1 MKQKLKA
8 FTLVELVIVMGMF
21 TIIMFSVLQ
30 LLDPVSKFFVRSSN
44 FEYTTACVDNI
55 KRAVDGNL
63 KYADRVRLYY
73 GFDPYEQGHTGEDK
87 CDTGTSFDKIREA
100 VNRFYS
106 EFFYQ
111 RVCTAT
117 SGTIY
122 VMTFDNR
129 VKNENYDQL
138 QQLSAYNEN
147 KFNRGEIDLFEFQF
161 DNDDENLDSPEEV
174 AGQTPGVKEW
184 YVNESLYGNF
194 DYIFTMDTTGSA
206 LSFDPRNFQMNID
219 IVEVRKAEG
228 GGLMKSDATNNASIS
243 FSMKNVL
250 DVTTADSSVD
260 YRITLPPGIDKDT
273 ALPTQF
279 EANEV
284 QRYIPFNGGDY
295 SGPNWHTPTAE
306 DLASHDMDRVLD
318 STCFFFVYTV
328 PEQIFDDA
336 EYANRLNGTPIT

>member
-73 GFDPYEQGHTGEDK
+73 GFDPYEQGHTGTDK
-87 CDTGTSFDKIREA
+87 CGTAPFNKIREA
-100 VNRFYS
+100 VNKFYS
-106 EFFYQ
+106 DFFYQ

-129 VKNENYDQL
+129 IKNPNYRDL

-147 KFNRGEIDLFEFQF
+147 KFNRGEIDLFEFRF
-161 DNDDENLDSPEEV
+161 DSSSDPADV
-174 AGQTPGVKEW
+174 ADQTPVVKEW

-228 GGLMKSDATNNASIS
+228 GGLMKSDTAKNASIS
-243 FSMKNVL
+243 FSMKNVI
-250 DVTTADSSVD
+250 DVTTGDSSVD
-260 YRITLPPGIDKDT
+260 YKITLPAGMDEQT
-273 ALPTQF
+273 APMNAF
-279 EANEV
+279 HADVV
-284 QRYIPFNGGDY
+284 QRYIPFDPSNNHYFGGFAADI
-295 SGPNWHTPTAE
+295 
-306 DLASHDMDRVLD
+306 DMNAPEKMDQ
-318 STCFFFVYTV
+318 TCFFFVFTV
-328 PEQIFDDA
+328 PEQISDSAQFL
-336 EYANRLNGTPIT
+336 NRLNGTPIT

>member
-73 GFDPYEQGHTGEDK
+73 GFNPYDK
-87 CDTGTSFDKIREA
+87 DATGTAKCGTAPFNKIREA
-100 VNRFYS
+100 VNQFYS
-106 EFFYQ
+106 DFFYQ

-129 VKNENYDQL
+129 IKNENYDQL

-147 KFNRGEIDLFEFQF
+147 KFNRGEIDLFEFEF
-161 DNDDENLDSPEEV
+161 DSSSDPAVV
-174 AGQTPGVKEW
+174 AGQTPVVKEW

-228 GGLMKSDATNNASIS
+228 GGLMKTDTTKNASIS
-243 FSMKNVL
+243 FSMKNVI
-250 DVTTADSSVD
+250 DVTTGDSSVD
-260 YRITLPPGIDKDT
+260 YKITLPAGMDELT
-273 ALPTQF
+273 APPNAFQ
-279 EANEV
+279 ADVV

-295 SGPNWHTPTAE
+295 FGGFADNINMNDPNQ
-306 DLASHDMDRVLD
+306 MDE
-318 STCFFFVYTV
+318 TCFFFVFTV
-328 PEQIFDDA
+328 PEQISDSA
-336 EYANRLNGTPIT
+336 QYLNHLNGTPIT

>member
-21 TIIMFSVLQ
+21 TIIMFSVAQ

-73 GFDPYEQGHTGEDK
+73 GFDPYEQGHTGTDK
-87 CDTGTSFDKIREA
+87 CDTVPFNDIRDA

-117 SGTIY
+117 KGTIY

-138 QQLSAYNEN
+138 QQLSAYNEG

-161 DNDDENLDSPEEV
+161 DNYRSDLDSPEEV
-174 AGQTPGVKEW
+174 ADQTPGVKEW

-228 GGLMKSDATNNASIS
+228 GGLMKSDATKNASIS

-250 DVTTADSSVD
+250 DVTTGNSSVD
-260 YRITLPPGIDKDT
+260 YKITLRPGIDEGS
-273 ALPTQF
+273 ALPTDFQVL
-279 EANEV
+279 EDDDVE
-284 QRYIPFNGGDY
+284 RYIPFNGGDY
-295 SGPNWHTPTAE
+295 FGAY
-306 DLASHDMDRVLD
+306 ASPIDMNDPDVMD
-318 STCFFFVYTV
+318 ETCFFFVFTV
-328 PEQIFDDA
+328 PEQIFDGG
-336 EYANRLNGTPIT
+336 EYVDRVNGTPIT

>member
-73 GFDPYEQGHTGEDK
+73 GFDPYDQGV
-87 CDTGTSFDKIREA
+87 TGTAKCGTAPFDTIRTA

-117 SGTIY
+117 SGNIY

-129 VKNENYDQL
+129 VKNPNYRDL
-138 QQLSAYNEN
+138 QQLSAYNEG
-147 KFNRGEIDLFEFQF
+147 KFNRGEIDLFEFRF
-161 DNDDENLDSPEEV
+161 DNYDPNLCNPDDV
-174 AGQTPGVKEW
+174 ANQTPGVKEW

-194 DYIFTMDTTGSA
+194 DYVFSMDTTGSA

-219 IVEVRKAEG
+219 IAEVRKAEG

-250 DVTTADSSVD
+250 DVTTGNSSVD
-260 YRITLPPGIDKDT
+260 YRITLPPGIDEAT
-273 ALPTQF
+273 ALPTDFQ
-279 EANEV
+279 ANEV

-295 SGPNWHTPTAE
+295 SGLDWRTPSAE
-306 DLASHDMDRVLD
+306 DLASNDMDRVLD
-318 STCFFFVYTV
+318 STCFFFVFTV
-328 PEQIFDDA
+328 PEQIFDGGD
-336 EYANRLNGTPIT
+336 YVDRLNGTPIT